1 MGNPG
6 KHIITIRMYTF
17 PGGPIS
23 TPENAPP
30 RSEPRRMPNLRK
42 HAAGSVPVPFFPW
55 YGRRNSLRIRE
66 SSAFSPSIPKAMSY
80 QSIKRVLG
88 ESRLERKC
96 LLLFGVCLLGLI
108 LASFLIYGNQTEKL
122 VDETEKLSNAQN
134 RNHGKLLVDQMMYIE
149 HWERLNADPNDPQA
163 LELVKYLTATLS
175 KEDYRGG
182 FIKPDGNSGI
192 PIIEPVRTRE
202 SADVSGGSSDSA
214 NTSLPPKK
222 EPLSAFDEKV
232 LQECVKVG
240 SSQSNTPKYFED
252 QSNPTE
258 YVYYQPIW
266 AEEEACA
273 ICHHA
278 MRLNTFQSPQPAGGE
293 LGVGTPVSKGDL
305 LAIAK
310 VTITNPYQSTQ
321 DKRYENRAIL
331 WTTAIVTASLAMFG
345 SYLII
350 RYVIVKPLR
359 HLRDVSDAI
368 SHGDHS
374 QRAEISTGD
383 EFETLAVAFNRM
395 LGHLVSAQEELRQVN
410 ADLDGKVDELA
421 QVNMRLYEMNTI
433 KSDFLATMSHELR
446 TPLNSILGFS
456 DVLGSIDSLDEKQR
470 RYVKNIQTS
479 GRMLLEMINDILDLA
494 KIESGKME
502 IKLTDFHLAQVIAA
516 QCDMARP
523 LTEKKNIDLLVRV
536 REDLPPM
543 HQDQARVQQ
552 ILNNLL
558 SNAIKFTPEG
568 GRITVTAGRDG
579 EQSLVMQVA
588 DTGVGI
594 AEEDQQ
600 VIFEKFRQGRQGVLG
615 GDAMTREYSGSGLGL
630 SIVKELCKLL
640 GGEVKVESEL
650 GKGSTF
656 TVRLPWKLQEQPRLD
671 SALVEGFEEFTKP
684 RLDFPTH
691 HVHEV
696 ASVESQAG
704 K

>member
-1 MGNPG
+1 
-6 KHIITIRMYTF
+6 
-17 PGGPIS
+17 
-23 TPENAPP
+23 
-30 RSEPRRMPNLRK
+30 
-42 HAAGSVPVPFFPW
+42 
-55 YGRRNSLRIRE
+55 
-66 SSAFSPSIPKAMSY
+66 MSY

-96 LLLFGVCLLGLI
+96 LLLFGGCLLGLI

-122 VDETEKLSNAQN
+122 VDETEKLADSQN
-134 RNHGKLLVDQMMYIE
+134 RNHGKLLVDQIMYTE
-149 HWERLNADPNDPQA
+149 HWERLAADPNDPQA

-175 KEDYRGG
+175 KEEYRGG
-182 FIKPDGNSGI
+182 FIKPDRNNGT
-192 PIIEPVRTRE
+192 PILEPVRASGAE
-202 SADVSGGSSDSA
+202 DVSGGSPDPA
-214 NTSLPPKK
+214 NASLPPKK
-222 EPLSAFDEKV
+222 EPLNAFDKEV
-232 LQECVKVG
+232 LQACVRVG
-240 SSQSNTPKYFED
+240 SAQADTAKYFED
-252 QSNPTE
+252 RSTPNE

-266 AEEEACA
+266 AEEEGCA
-273 ICHHA
+273 VCHNA
-278 MRLNTFQSPQPAGGE
+278 LGLNTFQSPQPAGGE
-293 LGVGTPVSKGDL
+293 FGVGTPLHKGDL
-305 LAIAK
+305 VAIAK
-310 VTITNPYQSTQ
+310 VTIPNPYQSTQ

-374 QRAEISTGD
+374 QRADITTGD
-383 EFETLAVAFNRM
+383 EFQTLAVAFNRM

-421 QVNMRLYEMNTI
+421 QVNMRLYEMNTV

-456 DVLGSIDSLDEKQR
+456 DVLGSIDSLEEKQR

-502 IKLTDFHLAQVIAA
+502 IRLTDFQLAQVIAA

-523 LTEKKNIDLLVRV
+523 LTEKKNIDLLAQV
-536 REDLPPM
+536 REGLPPM

-568 GRITVTAGRDG
+568 GRITVSAGRDG
-579 EQSLVMQVA
+579 QGSLVMEVS

-630 SIVKELCKLL
+630 SIVMELCKLL
-640 GGEVKVESEL
+640 GGEVAVESEL

-656 TVRLPWKLQEQPRLD
+656 TIRLPWKLQEQPRLD
-671 SALVEGFEEFTKP
+671 SSLVDGFEEFIKP
-684 RLDFPTH
+684 RFDFPAH
-691 HVHEV
+691 HAPEV
-696 ASVESQAG
+696 AAVESQAAE
-704 K
+704 